1 LLESV
6 STDIYKV
13 PYFETNLQR
22 IFNTR
27 LKIVACCFLLY
38 FWTFQQKPY
47 DYISSGCKNMVSQ
60 KYAVLLGHPV
70 YIYSFAW
77 VMAGRYMPCT

>member
-1 LLESV
+1 
-6 STDIYKV
+6 
-13 PYFETNLQR
+13 
-22 IFNTR
+22 
-27 LKIVACCFLLY
+27 
-38 FWTFQQKPY
+38 
-47 DYISSGCKNMVSQ
+47 MVSQ